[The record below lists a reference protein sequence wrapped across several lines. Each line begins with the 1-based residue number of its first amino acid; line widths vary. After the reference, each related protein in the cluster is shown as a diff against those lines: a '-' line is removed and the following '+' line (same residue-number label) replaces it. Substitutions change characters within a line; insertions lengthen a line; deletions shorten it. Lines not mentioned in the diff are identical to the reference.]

1 MPYTRS
7 GDVSIYYEVHG
18 SGPAITLVHGSGG
31 HHAAWWQQVPYLSQ
45 HYTVVLP
52 DLRGFGLSDPVEGG
66 PDSQEFV
73 HDLLAVIDAAGI
85 EKSVFLGQSIGA
97 LPGLR
102 LALTHPDRVAGVVH
116 AHSLGGIS
124 DPEIKERQLANRA
137 EAEKLP
143 VIDRLLTKGF
153 QEGNREMTWLFREQ
167 GTFNNA
173 RMQDLR
179 NLNAQGPT
187 CAEIDATGVPIHFL
201 AGGKDAVL
209 WPETV
214 KLAASKLR
222 NATVSIVP
230 DGPHSM
236 YWEEPRVFNNE
247 VHKFLVEVY
256 GQ

>member
-1 MPYTRS
+1 MPYADS
-7 GDVSIYYEVHG
+7 KGVKIYYEVHG

-31 HHAAWWQQVPYLSQ
+31 HHAAWWQQVPYLSK

-66 PDSQEFV
+66 PDSQEFYN
-73 HDLLAVIDAAGI
+73 DLLAVIDAAGI

-97 LPGLR
+97 LPCLR
-102 LALTHPDRVAGVVH
+102 LALTNPERVAGVIL

-143 VIDRLLTKGF
+143 VMDRLLTKEF
-153 QEGNREMTWLFREQ
+153 RAGNPEMAWLFKEQ

-173 RMQDLR
+173 TMQDLR

-187 CAEIDATGVPIHFL
+187 CAEIDATGVPVHFL

-209 WPETV
+209 WPDTV
-214 KLAASKLR
+214 RLAANKLK
-222 NATVSIVP
+222 NASISIVP
-230 DGPHSM
+230 EGPHSM
-236 YWEEPRVFNNE
+236 YWEEPRMFNNE
-247 VHKFLVEVY
+247 VHKFLQTVY

>member
-1 MPYTRS
+1 MPYAS
-7 GDVSIYYEVHG
+7 AGGVKVYYEVYG
-18 SGPAITLVHGSGG
+18 EGPAITLVHGSGG
-31 HHAAWWQQVPYLSQ
+31 HHAAWFQQVPYLSRF
-45 HYTVVLP
+45 YTVVLP
-52 DLRGFGLSDPVEGG
+52 DLRGFGLSDPVEEG
-66 PDSQEFV
+66 PDSQEFI

-97 LPGLR
+97 LPCLK
-102 LALTHPDRVAGVVH
+102 LAMNAPARTAGVIL

-143 VIDRLLTKGF
+143 VMDRLLSKAF
-153 QEGNREMTWLFREQ
+153 RARSPEMAWLFRAQ

-173 RMQDLR
+173 TMQDLR
-179 NLNAQGPT
+179 NLNAHGPT

-214 KLAASKLR
+214 RMAADKLKNGSI
-222 NATVSIVP
+222 SIVP

-236 YWEEPRVFNNE
+236 YWEEPRVFNSE
-247 VHKFLVEVY
+247 VHKFLREVY